1 MTGLGF
7 EELILKAQAGDSG
20 AKEELIVNNMRLV
33 YSLANRYKSSSI
45 DYEDIVQQGS
55 IGLINA
61 IMRFDLKKGVMFSTY
76 AVPLILGEIKKIV
89 RENSILKIG
98 RVTREMSARLNKR
111 IEEMQT
117 ELGRS
122 PTISEISASLDIS
135 PEKTVFL
142 LNSSNQVQ
150 SMDEAPDDHE
160 DAYNK
165 IQSDEDTEGSAVTNV
180 LLDDI
185 AASID
190 ERQRKI
196 LYLRYYQDKTQSEV
210 AQILG
215 ISQVQVSRI
224 EKQLLLK
231 LRKLLAG

>member
-1 MTGLGF
+1 MTGLSF
-7 EELILKAQAGDSG
+7 EELVLKAQTGDSE

-33 YSLANRYKSSSI
+33 YSLANRYKSSTT
-45 DYEDIVQQGS
+45 DYEDIVQQGT
-55 IGLINA
+55 IGLIHA
-61 IMRFDLKKGVMFSTY
+61 IMRFDIKKGVMFSTY

-98 RVTREMSARLNKR
+98 RVTREMSARLYR
-111 IEEMQT
+111 RVEEMQT

-122 PTISEISASLDIS
+122 PTIEEISASLDIS
-135 PEKTVFL
+135 REKAVFL
-142 LNSSNQVQ
+142 INSSNQVQ
-150 SMDEAPDDHE
+150 SMDEALHDHE

-165 IQSDEDTEGSAVTNV
+165 IQSGEDTESCAVNNI
-180 LLDDI
+180 LLDSI
-185 AASID
+185 VSSID
-190 ERQRKI
+190 GRQRKI
-196 LYLRYYQDKTQSEV
+196 LYLRYYRDKTQSEV
-210 AQILG
+210 AKILG